1 MMPTTPPAPPTPPTP
16 LPTQAPPPLLPSAQ
30 SGTRPKVVVD
40 TNIVLD
46 LLLFNA
52 PAVAALHQ
60 ALRDQSLHWITTEAM
75 REELERVLHYP
86 KIVARL
92 HATPAHPSAASAGP
106 SPAPSHHADSNAN
119 HNTAHVNAV
128 LAQFDALTTRL
139 AAAPKAHSV
148 CKDRDDQKFIDLAV
162 QHQALLLSKDKA
174 VLCMA
179 KRLQAWGVRVLPSF
193 AAS

>member
-30 SGTRPKVVVD
+30 SGSRPKVVVD

-60 ALRDQSLHWITTEAM
+60 ALRAQALHWITTEAM
-75 REELERVLHYP
+75 RQELERVLHYP

-92 HATPAHPSAASAGP
+92 HPPATHPNAASAGP
-106 SPAPSHHADSNAN
+106 SPAHSHHADGQHAD
-119 HNTAHVNAV
+119 HAHAV

-179 KRLQAWGVRVLPSF
+179 KRLQVWGVRVLPSF

>member
-1 MMPTTPPAPPTPPTP
+1 MARSPISPTAPPA
-16 LPTQAPPPLLPSAQ
+16 LLPSTL
-30 SGTRPKVVVD
+30 GDTRPKVVVD

-46 LLLFNA
+46 LWLFNA
-52 PAVAALHQ
+52 PAVAALRQ
-60 ALRDQSLHWITTEAM
+60 ALRDQALHWIATEAM
-75 REELERVLHYP
+75 RQELERVLHYP

-92 HATPAHPSAASAGP
+92 HATPARPDTASAGP
-106 SPAPSHHADSNAN
+106 SPAPSHNTDSNAD